1 MAVVAAQRRR
11 IWMGRAAVLAIRLA
25 ALKQRAAAVDSTG
38 IYLPPTQFFRSACSP
53 RIHLGRIRAR
63 MDYRIRPNV
72 VVDAFADG
80 TLGPGPIRNTVHA
93 GVAVRNTF

>member
-25 ALKQRAAAVDSTG
+25 ALKLLAGAVDSTV
-38 IYLPPTQFFRSACSP
+38 
-53 RIHLGRIRAR
+53 HLGRIRAR
-63 MDYRIRPNV
+63 MDNRIRPNV

>member
-1 MAVVAAQRRR
+1 MAVVAAQRR

-25 ALKQRAAAVDSTG
+25 ALELLAGAVDSTG
-38 IYLPPTQFFRSACSP
+38 VYLPPNQFFRSGSP

-63 MDYRIRPNV
+63 MGYRIRPNV
-72 VVDAFADG
+72 VVDALADG